1 MEENKDKKT
10 TLTGKLQL
18 KKTFNAGQIKQN
30 FSHGRSK
37 SVSVEVKK
45 KRTFSTINKQHNDN
59 QSEDREVLKDE
70 PNDIKKIH
78 TDLPKAQKEGI
89 RDLNVKRSS
98 KKPASKPILEQKKTR
113 MIYNKSLQKKIDHQN
128 FLRALKVLKTEDK
141 ANLQYLKP

>member
-45 KRTFSTINKQHNDN
+45 KELSPQSINNIMTIK
-59 QSEDREVLKDE
+59 V
-70 PNDIKKIH
+70 KIG
-78 TDLPKAQKEGI
+78 K
-89 RDLNVKRSS
+89 
-98 KKPASKPILEQKKTR
+98 
-113 MIYNKSLQKKIDHQN
+113 
-128 FLRALKVLKTEDK
+128 F
-141 ANLQYLKP
+141 